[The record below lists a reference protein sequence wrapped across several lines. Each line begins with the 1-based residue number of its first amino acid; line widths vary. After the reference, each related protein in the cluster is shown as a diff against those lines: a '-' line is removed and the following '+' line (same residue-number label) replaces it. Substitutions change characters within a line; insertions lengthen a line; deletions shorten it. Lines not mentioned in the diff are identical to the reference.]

1 MKRMWSPWRSAYIE
15 SFKKPA
21 KASGKGESIFT
32 AALKAKDDDK
42 NFILWRGKYCFM
54 IMNLYPYNS
63 GHLMIV
69 PYKQTSDIHKL
80 SESVLRE
87 VMKASLL
94 GMKALE
100 KVMKPQGFN
109 FGANIGRASGAGVDD
124 HVHFHIVPRWNGD
137 TNFMPVLGETKII
150 SEDMRRT
157 MLKLRKALNTSRRG
171 SKSRR

>member
-15 SFKKPA
+15 SFKKPI
-21 KASGKGESIFT
+21 KSSRKGESIFT
-32 AALKAKDDDK
+32 AARKAKDDDE

-69 PYKQTSDIHKL
+69 PYKQTPDIHKL

-87 VMKASLL
+87 VMKASRLA
-94 GMKALE
+94 MKALDQ
-100 KVMKPQGFN
+100 VMKPQGFN
-109 FGANIGRASGAGVDD
+109 FGANIGRASGAGVDN
-124 HVHFHIVPRWNGD
+124 HVHFHVVPRWNGD

-150 SEDMRRT
+150 SEDMRQT
-157 MLKLRKALNTSRRG
+157 MLKIRKALTASRRG
-171 SKSRR
+171 GKSRR